1 MALSI
6 IIGGL
11 VTSLIFNLVVFASY
25 KISPESWLSD
35 LTQGKIQSPKNWKT
49 YSCVVA
55 IVATIIGG
63 AAITA
68 WWTASVYGAS
78 LYEQFTAAWL
88 VNLILNVYDVL
99 VIDIL
104 IYQVIYPSW
113 MRFEGIE
120 PLHNP
125 WVHIKEGLFGLVL
138 AVPLAAIA
146 TCLTLFV

>member
-6 IIGGL
+6 VIGGL
-11 VTSLIFNLVVFASY
+11 VTSLIFNLVIYASY
-25 KISPESWLSD
+25 KISPEAWLSD
-35 LTQGKIQSPKNWKT
+35 VTQGEVQSPKNWKT
-49 YSCVVA
+49 YSAIVA
-55 IVATIIGG
+55 IVLTIIGG
-63 AAITA
+63 SAITA

-78 LYEQFTAAWL
+78 LYEQFIAAWL
-88 VNLILNVYDVL
+88 VNLILNIYDVL

-104 IYQVIYPSW
+104 IYQVVYPSC

-125 WVHIKEGLFGLVL
+125 WFHTKESLFGLL
-138 AVPLAAIA
+138 LGVPMAAIA